1 MKKLL
6 ELLHEL
12 FVFRCNVILP
22 KSIYNSSIN
31 RNLIYKQLKP
41 LTTSMN
47 ELTSTNQSFLV
58 QGKIEE
64 IFKINFFKGVEKME
78 VTDHIKDQIRI
89 SIENE
94 VKKHSEISHAILLVG
109 TKYLTIHSKQKSW
122 NLSPKDLF
130 HLIIF
135 ANSFKEKKEKKN
147 EQNEDKE
154 IEEEEILEN
163 QKNEE
168 IEEEEIFENKEEE
181 KEKEEIIDEIK
192 DDEIEIR
199 NFIFEHVNFV
209 KPNLKITKEYPVFIE
224 NYSSNLSLIL
234 ICDYSIKVPKDSEEE
249 FLKISKIIDE
259 SLMSYSFFLYV
270 KSEEGHFNILHYLN
284 YFHLLIHF
292 IYIDRLTNRVI
303 APRIINLNT
312 TDEKYSINFSVNEI
326 KNLVWKMV
334 QTSMIYRE
342 NGFSEIGITEKD
354 YQFWYKETVE
364 DELGTERIGL
374 VRSQIANHF
383 ELYTLYLPFI
393 STEIVS
399 KYNKKLVSMIT
410 NENK

>member
-1 MKKLL
+1 
-6 ELLHEL
+6 
-12 FVFRCNVILP
+12 
-22 KSIYNSSIN
+22 
-31 RNLIYKQLKP
+31 
-41 LTTSMN
+41 
-47 ELTSTNQSFLV
+47 
-58 QGKIEE
+58 
-64 IFKINFFKGVEKME
+64 
-78 VTDHIKDQIRI
+78 
-89 SIENE
+89 
-94 VKKHSEISHAILLVG
+94 
-109 TKYLTIHSKQKSW
+109 
-122 NLSPKDLF
+122 
-130 HLIIF
+130 
-135 ANSFKEKKEKKN
+135 
-147 EQNEDKE
+147 
-154 IEEEEILEN
+154 
-163 QKNEE
+163 
-168 IEEEEIFENKEEE
+168 
-181 KEKEEIIDEIK
+181 
-192 DDEIEIR
+192 
-199 NFIFEHVNFV
+199 
-209 KPNLKITKEYPVFIE
+209 
-224 NYSSNLSLIL
+224 
-234 ICDYSIKVPKDSEEE
+234 
-249 FLKISKIIDE
+249 
-259 SLMSYSFFLYV
+259 MSYSFFLYV

-284 YFHLLIHF
+284 YFPGLIHF